1 MNHPRIVRLITAL
14 FFTGIMI
21 LQCSDKKQGPAV
33 GPSDFPWGTGQDQT
47 ISKLSAQ
54 GWVLEDQSAEKAELS
69 FPVAEDAKIKDSK
82 LFSEAEEPSEPFT
95 VELFFKDGKLTIV
108 TIKRRDTT
116 DKIDDFLKS
125 IYADYD
131 IEPSSD
137 TVARKDTTD
146 TGNVITS
153 SQQIS
158 ESPEYVLKLNRTSIE
173 PSEEKM
179 KGGLNDQVEI
189 QVFPKSYNEGIS
201 AEALKQN

>member
-1 MNHPRIVRLITAL
+1 MNAILFSLLYRPRARGEKGLKAAEIELNKYSMNHPRIVRLITAL

-116 DKIDDFLKS
+116 DKSDDFLKA
-125 IYADYD
+125 IYNDYD
-131 IEPSSD
+131 IEPASDEVTRTDNYD
-137 TVARKDTTD
+137 TVRVIRRKKP
-146 TGNVITS
+146 I
-153 SQQIS
+153 
-158 ESPEYVLKLNRTSIE
+158 Y
-173 PSEEKM
+173 
-179 KGGLNDQVEI
+179 
-189 QVFPKSYNEGIS
+189 
-201 AEALKQN
+201 EAQE